1 VESRLKPPVVIQS
14 CEGPEAWVRPMA
26 KTKLSQPE
34 VAPASK
40 QRPVEKLSLEVV
52 FEVLPME
59 PTQRFELVVPQEFR
73 TRRATKLLQR
83 EEAMQILLDIAK
95 ADR

>member
-1 VESRLKPPVVIQS
+1 
-14 CEGPEAWVRPMA
+14 MA
-26 KTKLSQPE
+26 KTVLSRPA

-40 QRPVEKLSLEVV
+40 QRLAGKLSLEVA

-59 PTQRFELVVPQEFR
+59 PTQRFELAVPQEFR

-83 EEAMQILLDIAK
+83 EEVTQILLDIAK